1 MAPSDDGPK
10 PPPKP
15 EKRIIPEPPKAP
27 KAPTIGDKARAG
39 RLLSEFLRRIAQEKT
54 ECTEG
59 TALEDGVMITKAEA
73 MARAMF
79 KIALGYEEPI
89 ISKDG
94 VSIVKKVKP
103 SAGMMALIFDRMEGR
118 AAPTNSNEDKKRTL
132 PKKVSA
138 ENKKRMNELAQGG
151 SGNSN

>member
-1 MAPSDDGPK
+1 MTPNDEG
-10 PPPKP
+10 PKP

-39 RLLSEFLRRIAQEKT
+39 RMLSEFLRRIAQEKT

-59 TALEDGVMITKAEA
+59 TALEDGVMVTKAEA

-79 KIALGYEEPI
+79 KIALGYEETVV
-89 ISKDG
+89 SKGG

-118 AAPTNSNEDKKRTL
+118 AAPSNEGDKEKRTL

-138 ENKKRMNELAQGG
+138 ENKKRLNKLAQG
-151 SGNSN
+151 